1 MQQLKM
7 KSEKMALSKKA
18 FGFGGADVKNLK
30 FCASCG
36 EHYKE
41 SENFNWSCYTHLSEY
56 GDYMWWCCGKKEK
69 NSKGCKV
76 KKHVAD
82 QVMNFTINNFKN
94 V

>member
-41 SENFNWSCYTHLSEY
+41 SENVI
-56 GDYMWWCCGKKEK
+56 G
-69 NSKGCKV
+69 
-76 KKHVAD
+76 HVIR
-82 QVMNFTINNFKN
+82 T
-94 V
+94 